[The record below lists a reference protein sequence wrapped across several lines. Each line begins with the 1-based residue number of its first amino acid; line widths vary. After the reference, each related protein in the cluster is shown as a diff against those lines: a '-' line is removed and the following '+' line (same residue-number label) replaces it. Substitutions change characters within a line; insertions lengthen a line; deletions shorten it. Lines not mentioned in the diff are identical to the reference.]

1 MEVSTKQAIWIWTQ
15 LSAIDRVFVNAG
27 FIKNN
32 SEVELKD
39 AGCTLRINTCLAEK
53 GFPMKEKLEKLAKQY
68 EEQSA

>member
-1 MEVSTKQAIWIWTQ
+1 
-15 LSAIDRVFVNAG
+15 
-27 FIKNN
+27 
-32 SEVELKD
+32 VELKD